1 MEPRQAARIR
11 MALTGTAATIALVWI
26 WWVLDPTAPASPLW
40 PVIATALLAINI
52 PLTVARP
59 GVKRTLVAA
68 VQRFGLNPMIRLLF
82 RIGFVPFGYALLETT
97 GRRTG
102 RAHVVPVGNGLE
114 GDVFW
119 IIAEHGYRAGYVH
132 NLMAQP
138 KVRLK
143 FRRGLRFEWHDGLAE
158 VLPEEDALRRQRT
171 ISRRHPLR
179 ILNAIVVRTLGTDLL
194 VIRIDLAADSLGGR
208 ARS

>member
-1 MEPRQAARIR
+1 METRHAARIR
-11 MALTGTAATIALVWI
+11 MALTGTTASVALVWI
-26 WWVLDPTAPASPLW
+26 WWILDPSAPASPLV
-40 PVIATALLAINI
+40 PGIATLVLAANI

-59 GVKRTLVAA
+59 DVKRALVAA
-68 VQRFGLNPMIRLLF
+68 IQRFALNPMIRLMF

-102 RAHVVPVGNGLE
+102 RTHVVPVGNGLE

-119 IIAEHGYRAGYVH
+119 IIAEHGYRAGYVN
-132 NLMAQP
+132 NLIAQP

-143 FRRGLRFEWHDGLAE
+143 FRRGLRFEWHEGLAE
-158 VLPEEDALRRQRT
+158 VLPEADALQRQRT

-194 VIRIDLAADSLGGR
+194 VIRVALSER
-208 ARS
+208 V

>member
-1 MEPRQAARIR
+1 METRQSTRIR
-11 MALTGTAATIALVWI
+11 TALTGTVATAALVWI
-26 WWVLDPTAPASPLW
+26 WWILDPSAPKSALW
-40 PVIATALLAINI
+40 PAAITALLAINI
-52 PLTVARP
+52 PLTIARP
-59 GVKRTLVAA
+59 GVKRALVAA
-68 VQRFGLNPMIRLLF
+68 IQRLALNPMIRLMF

-102 RAHVVPVGNGLE
+102 RTHVVPVGNGLD

-119 IIAEHGYRAGYVH
+119 IIAEHGYRAGYVN

-143 FRRGLRFEWHDGLAE
+143 FRRGLRFEWHEGLAE
-158 VLPEEDALRRQRT
+158 VRPDEDALQRQHT
-171 ISRRHPLR
+171 LSRWHPLR

-194 VIRIDLAADSLGGR
+194 VIRIDLATHDANRDR
-208 ARS
+208 V